1 MTYDKILTTLDLE
14 MIFSLNL
21 TVKICSLR
29 EKFKLVFIKII
40 NFCSL
45 KDTVK

>member
-1 MTYDKILTTLDLE
+1 MTYDNILITLDLE

-21 TVKICSLR
+21 TANICSLR
-29 EKFKLVFIKII
+29 EKFKLVLIKTI

>member
-1 MTYDKILTTLDLE
+1 MRYDKILITLDLE

-21 TVKICSLR
+21 TAKICSLR
-29 EKFKLVFIKII
+29 EKFKLVLIKIK